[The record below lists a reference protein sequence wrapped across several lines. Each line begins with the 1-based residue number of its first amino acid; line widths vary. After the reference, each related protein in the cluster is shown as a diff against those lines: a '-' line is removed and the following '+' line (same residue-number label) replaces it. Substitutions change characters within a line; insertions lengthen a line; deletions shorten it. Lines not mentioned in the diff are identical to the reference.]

1 MTQHRLAARGGIAD
15 GAELWQTL
23 ARLDADNCAR
33 YIVTDVERDGLLLG
47 PNVDL
52 YRAITSATSAPV
64 IASGGVSSIAD
75 LTVLADVAASGANLE
90 GSIVGKALY
99 AGRFTLVE
107 ALEAMRRI
115 NQAPRFVV

>member
-1 MTQHRLAARGGIAD
+1 MAR
-15 GAELWQTL
+15 T
-23 ARLDADNCAR
+23 
-33 YIVTDVERDGLLLG
+33 GLLLG

-52 YRAITSATSAPV
+52 YRAITRATSAPV
-64 IASGGVSSIAD
+64 IASGGISSIAE
-75 LTVLADVAASGANLE
+75 LAVLAEVAASVASLE

-115 NQAPRFVV
+115 NEAPRSAV